1 MARKFFTS
9 ILAKYFNAAGDAAL
23 QIGLNADTQPRLQV
37 DAGGALRWG
46 PGGSTAVDTVLQRS
60 AAGVLNLPAGGVL
73 ADGLPMFCQT
83 FTIMGTLVV
92 GTGAARFYFPRP
104 ITIVDIEVS
113 VGTAPTGASVI
124 FDVNKNGTTIFT
136 TQGNRPTIAVSTNT
150 DLSSTPDIT
159 TYAAGD
165 YMTVDV
171 DQIGSTI
178 AGANATITIWY
189 R

>member
-1 MARKFFTS
+1 MARKIFTAM
-9 ILAKYFNAAGDAAL
+9 IAKYFAAAGDSAL
-23 QIGLNADTQPRLQV
+23 QIGLNAEANPRLQV
-37 DAGGALRWG
+37 DAGGTLRWG
-46 PGGSTAVDTVLQRS
+46 PGSAGTDTVMQRT
-60 AAGVLNLPAGGVL
+60 AAGVLDLPAGVTMN
-73 ADGLPMFCQT
+73 GLPAFCQV
-83 FTIMGTLVV
+83 FTIPGTLVV
-92 GTGAARFYFPRP
+92 GTGAARFYFARP
-104 ITIVDIEVS
+104 VTILDIEVA
-113 VGTAPTGASVI
+113 VGTQPTGASAI

-150 DLSSTPDIT
+150 DLASTPDVT

-171 DQIGSTI
+171 DQIGSTV